1 MKNIEEIIK
10 PISKE
15 ILTNELKISIY
26 LRPTRIGNN
35 DVYIFSAKECPN
47 LMQEVGRL
55 RELTFREAGAGFGKK
70 VDIDDYDINEFEIYL
85 CCKRIEVILKN
96 K

>member
-26 LRPTRIGNN
+26 LRPTRVGNN

-47 LMQEVGRL
+47 
-55 RELTFREAGAGFGKK
+55 
-70 VDIDDYDINEFEIYL
+70 
-85 CCKRIEVILKN
+85 
-96 K
+96 